1 MYKITQL
8 SIFLE
13 NKMGKLYHVLDLLAQ
28 NDINIRALFL
38 ADTTEFGI
46 LRLVVQD
53 PIKAKE
59 ILESND
65 YIVKNTPIIGAELDD
80 TPGGLSSILKILK
93 DEGIDLE
100 YLYAFTHEKSEK
112 AILLLQSKDLDELV
126 SILNA
131 YKIPLVPAEE
141 VYNLI
146 LKFANYGFNKAHS
159 VSYAIIGYKIAYLK
173 VHYPLYFENE
183 ILNNYIGLPLKTKNA
198 INECKRLGVEI
209 VNPMI
214 NLSDCKYVIK
224 EDKLIYPLSLIK
236 GIGTITARSIEPTIK
251 AKITI
256 IIGSIKLFNW
266 FIIFL
271 CITW

>member
-1 MYKITQL
+1 M
-8 SIFLE
+8 
-13 NKMGKLYHVLDLLAQ
+13 
-28 NDINIRALFL
+28 
-38 ADTTEFGI
+38 
-46 LRLVVQD
+46 VVQD

-141 VYNLI
+141 VYNL
-146 LKFANYGFNKAHS
+146 
-159 VSYAIIGYKIAYLK
+159 
-173 VHYPLYFENE
+173 
-183 ILNNYIGLPLKTKNA
+183 
-198 INECKRLGVEI
+198 
-209 VNPMI
+209 
-214 NLSDCKYVIK
+214 
-224 EDKLIYPLSLIK
+224 
-236 GIGTITARSIEPTIK
+236 
-251 AKITI
+251 
-256 IIGSIKLFNW
+256 
-266 FIIFL
+266 
-271 CITW
+271 

>member
-1 MYKITQL
+1 
-8 SIFLE
+8 
-13 NKMGKLYHVLDLLAQ
+13 MGKLYHVLDLLAQ

-65 YIVKNTPIIGAELDD
+65 YIVKNTPIIGSELDD

-141 VYNLI
+141 VYNL
-146 LKFANYGFNKAHS
+146 
-159 VSYAIIGYKIAYLK
+159 
-173 VHYPLYFENE
+173 
-183 ILNNYIGLPLKTKNA
+183 
-198 INECKRLGVEI
+198 
-209 VNPMI
+209 
-214 NLSDCKYVIK
+214 
-224 EDKLIYPLSLIK
+224 
-236 GIGTITARSIEPTIK
+236 
-251 AKITI
+251 
-256 IIGSIKLFNW
+256 
-266 FIIFL
+266 
-271 CITW
+271 

>member
-13 NKMGKLYHVLDLLAQ
+13 NKRGKLYRVLDLLAK

-59 ILESND
+59 VLESND

-100 YLYAFTHEKSEK
+100 YLYAFTHEKSDS
-112 AILLLQSKDLDELV
+112 AILLLQAKDLDELIG
-126 SILNA
+126 ILNA
-131 YKIPLVPAEE
+131 YKVPLVPAEE
-141 VYNLI
+141 VYNL
-146 LKFANYGFNKAHS
+146 
-159 VSYAIIGYKIAYLK
+159 
-173 VHYPLYFENE
+173 
-183 ILNNYIGLPLKTKNA
+183 
-198 INECKRLGVEI
+198 
-209 VNPMI
+209 
-214 NLSDCKYVIK
+214 
-224 EDKLIYPLSLIK
+224 
-236 GIGTITARSIEPTIK
+236 
-251 AKITI
+251 
-256 IIGSIKLFNW
+256 
-266 FIIFL
+266 
-271 CITW
+271 